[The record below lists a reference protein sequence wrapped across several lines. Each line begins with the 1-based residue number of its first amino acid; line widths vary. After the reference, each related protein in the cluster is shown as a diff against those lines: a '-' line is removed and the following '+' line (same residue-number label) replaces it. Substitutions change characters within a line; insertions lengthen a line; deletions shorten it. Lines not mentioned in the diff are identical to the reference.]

1 MRLLLPLL
9 GLLLALPAAAL
20 ELMPTTLQLPPEGGH
35 AELWL
40 HNPGPSRWQ
49 GQVHIL
55 AWEQHPDA
63 EVLRPSDQILASP
76 TQLDLAPGARQR
88 IWLLPRQPAPSVG
101 EQAYRI
107 VLAPGVPDLPRY
119 SLPLFRGQ
127 AAPVAQ
133 PRLHARVEPGM
144 SQPVLR
150 LNNTGALH
158 ARLHDLSFITDGGR
172 RTLLL
177 PGLAGYI
184 LPGQVRRWALPQR
197 AQGYTGGRFLARL
210 QDGREVELAVPDPAI
225 AASASSGL

>member
-9 GLLLALPAAAL
+9 ALLLAWPAVAL
-20 ELMPTTLQLPPEGGH
+20 ELMPTTLQLPAEAGH

-40 HNPGPSRWQ
+40 HNPGPDRWQ
-49 GQVHIL
+49 GQVRIL
-55 AWEQHPDA
+55 AWEQQPDA
-63 EVLRPSDQILASP
+63 ELLRPSDQILASP

-88 IWLLPRQPAPSVG
+88 IWLLPRQPTPVAG

-107 VLAPGVPDLPRY
+107 VLVPGQPGLPRY

-127 AAPVAQ
+127 PAPMAQ
-133 PRLHARVEPGM
+133 PRLHARIELDP
-144 SQPVLR
+144 SQPILR
-150 LNNTGALH
+150 LNNTGTVH
-158 ARLHDLSFITDGGR
+158 ARLHDLSFITGDGR
-172 RTLLL
+172 RSLLL

-184 LPGQVRRWALPQR
+184 LPGHERRWALPAR
-197 AQGYTGGRFLARL
+197 TQGYTGGRFLARL

>member
-20 ELMPTTLQLPPEGGH
+20 ELMPTTLQLPAEGGH

-101 EQAYRI
+101 EQATGSCWLQMYLTCLVTRC
-107 VLAPGVPDLPRY
+107 RF
-119 SLPLFRGQ
+119 S
-127 AAPVAQ
+127 VAR
-133 PRLHARVEPGM
+133 PHPWRSRDCMPA
-144 SQPVLR
+144 S
-150 LNNTGALH
+150 N
-158 ARLHDLSFITDGGR
+158 
-172 RTLLL
+172 
-177 PGLAGYI
+177 
-184 LPGQVRRWALPQR
+184 R
-197 AQGYTGGRFLARL
+197 ACRNPCC
-210 QDGREVELAVPDPAI
+210 D
-225 AASASSGL
+225 